1 MAPLRPALHQLDQP
15 TRPLKESEAAIAQQ
29 LGQLDNGWTDAQA
42 AQLLDTSNADKRPP
56 PAPHGAGAS
65 EVEVSKQRGT
75 IRRVRG
81 GSGSGSD
88 KSFGLAARAAHLTAQ
103 GKRVLS
109 RSFNVAVA
117 NHLRIRC
124 GQRTSGT
131 RAVDIKR

>member
-1 MAPLRPALHQLDQP
+1 MALLRPALHQLDQP
-15 TRPLKESEAAIAQQ
+15 TRPLNKSEAAIAQQ
-29 LGQLDNGWTDAQA
+29 LARLDDGWTEAQA
-42 AQLLDTSNADKRPP
+42 AQLLDTSKTDERPT
-56 PAPHGAGAS
+56 PAPHSAGAF
-65 EVEVSKQRGT
+65 EIEVSKQRGT

-81 GSGSGSD
+81 VSGSG

-103 GKRVLS
+103 GKRVLG

>member
-1 MAPLRPALHQLDQP
+1 MALLRPALHQLDQP
-15 TRPLKESEAAIAQQ
+15 TRPLNESEAAIAQQ
-29 LGQLDNGWTDAQA
+29 LAQLEDGWTDAQA
-42 AQLLDTSNADKRPP
+42 TQLLDTSNADERRP
-56 PAPHGAGAS
+56 PAPHSARAS
-65 EVEVSKQRGT
+65 EVELSKQRGT
-75 IRRVRG
+75 IRRV

-88 KSFGLAARAAHLTAQ
+88 KPFGLAARAAHLTAH

-131 RAVDIKR
+131 RAVDTKR